1 MWRPE
6 TEEPMQLNW
15 VAILSFSGSV
25 ALSMAIWVGLF
36 RAYQLLVN

>member
-15 VAILSFSGSV
+15 AAILSFTGSV

-36 RAYQLLVN
+36 RAYQHLVR

>member
-15 VAILSFSGSV
+15 VAILSLSGSMV
-25 ALSMAIWVGLF
+25 LSMAIWVGLF